1 MRAMQLI
8 PGGALRRELAAV
20 ADAAGELERALRRV
34 LLLLPDDP
42 VAPDPPAGAAAWVS
56 PTRTAV
62 AVVVDGEDDLL
73 AAFGRGDPRLVFD
86 GAGGFPRGVL
96 PAAERIALLAHR
108 RVGDVA
114 LEVGHAGL
122 EEVGGT
128 VDGMLREVLGLLR
141 ADAAEAGQEVP
152 RGLFLAAME
161 EFPEL
166 SARGAEWR

>member
-1 MRAMQLI
+1 MQPI

-42 VAPDPPAGAAAWVS
+42 AAPELLVGAAEAWVS

-62 AVVVDGEDDLL
+62 PVVVDGEDDLL

-108 RVGDVA
+108 LVGDVA

-122 EEVGGT
+122 EEDGGS
-128 VDGMLREVLGLLR
+128 VDGMLGEVLGLLH